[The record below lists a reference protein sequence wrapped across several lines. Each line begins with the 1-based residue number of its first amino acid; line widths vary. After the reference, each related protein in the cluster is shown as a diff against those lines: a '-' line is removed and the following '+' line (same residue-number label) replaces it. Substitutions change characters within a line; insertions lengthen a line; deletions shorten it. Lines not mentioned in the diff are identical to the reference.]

1 VRDGMIGLLTVT
13 LLALLVGTILT
24 FLAGERA
31 RWVALVTSAIFLVLT
46 SALLYYFTWA
56 GVSAGHPPIEIFSY
70 SETYSW
76 ISLPWMQIDYA
87 VGVDGIGLV
96 LILLTAFLQLAT
108 VIYTWNE
115 PKRPAGWFGLVL
127 LTCLGCYGVFVA
139 LDVLLFFLFWEAVL
153 VPMFFIIGYWG
164 GPRRRYAALKFFIY
178 THVASI
184 VMLVGLLV
192 LVFYSGSTSFD
203 YTSLQATTHELAAAA
218 QTFIFL
224 ALFFGFGVKFP
235 IVPFHTWLPDAH
247 VEAPTGGSVL
257 LAGLLLKL
265 GGYGL
270 IRWAVELLPG
280 AIPHVQWIL
289 YVVAF
294 ASIVWG
300 SVVSL
305 AQRDLKRL
313 VAFSS
318 INHMGIVLLAIA
330 LYSSLGLLAAVLLM
344 FAHGIV
350 SGLLFMAAGTVH
362 HSTGSR
368 DISRLGGMTPQTPVL
383 ATTIMIGS
391 LASLGLPA
399 LISFPAEFAAL
410 QATWS
415 GIGYWV
421 LVPLLTLVVTAGF
434 YLWMMQRMLFGPP
447 RGLPEKVADVP
458 RHEGMAMGILIALTV
473 VYGLLPFLLVNLI
486 VSSPVIGIPF
496 P

>member
-1 VRDGMIGLLTVT
+1 MLPLLSIT
-13 LLALLVGTILT
+13 LLALLGGTVLT

-31 RWVALVTSAIFLVLT
+31 RWVALATSLVFLLLTTVLIFEFSLPT
-46 SALLYYFTWA
+46 PSTPT
-56 GVSAGHPPIEIFSY
+56 HPQFAYP
-70 SETYSW
+70 ETYAW
-76 ISLPWMQIDYA
+76 ISVPWMHVDYA
-87 VGVDGIGLV
+87 VGVDGISLV
-96 LILLTAFLQLAT
+96 LILLTAFLQVAT
-108 VIYTWNE
+108 VVYSWNE
-115 PKRPAGWFGLVL
+115 SKRPGAWFGLVL
-127 LTCLGCYGVFVA
+127 LTCLGCFGVFVA

-203 YTSLQATTHELAAAA
+203 FVALAQSSGTLVAAA
-218 QTFIFL
+218 QSFIFL

-289 YVVAF
+289 FAVAF

-300 SVVSL
+300 SIVSL

-344 FAHGIV
+344 FAHGVV
-350 SGLLFMAAGTVH
+350 SGLLFMVAGTVH

-368 DISRLGGMTPQTPVL
+368 DVSRLGGMTPRTPVL
-383 ATTIMIGS
+383 ATTLMIGS

-399 LISFPAEFAAL
+399 LISFPAEFTAL
-410 QATWS
+410 QATWA

-421 LVPLLTLVVTAGF
+421 LVPLVALVITAAF

-447 RGLPEKVADVP
+447 RGLPDRVDDVP
-458 RHEGMAMGILIALTV
+458 RHEGMAMGILVALTV
-473 VYGLLPFLLVNLI
+473 IYGVLPFLLVNLI
-486 VSSPVIGIPF
+486 VNSPVVGVPF